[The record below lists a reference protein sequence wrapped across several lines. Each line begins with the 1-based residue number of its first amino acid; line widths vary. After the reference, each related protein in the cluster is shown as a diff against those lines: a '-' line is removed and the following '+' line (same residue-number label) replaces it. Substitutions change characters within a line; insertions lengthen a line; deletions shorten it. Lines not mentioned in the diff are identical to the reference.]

1 MVKNCATQK
10 MPLCMWETKISVL
23 AEKGEAMRLIDTDTL
38 DPRLSRD
45 ATPYFTLCDIENAPT
60 VDAVPVV
67 RCKDCRKWHDPHEC
81 PMFALEAGD
90 YTTADGNGF
99 CDYGERKYDE
109 TD

>member
-1 MVKNCATQK
+1 MSD
-10 MPLCMWETKISVL
+10 LISRNKAKEELLSWAIVINKPDL
-23 AEKGEAMRLIDTDTL
+23 
-38 DPRLSRD
+38 LSRED
-45 ATPYFTLCDIENAPT
+45 ALTVLDMMSA